1 VAQPPGATM
10 AVTEEQ
16 INMRGS
22 RSKDA
27 SAYQTTSVS
36 GVDSLQDSKAR
47 NKEKGRNQSDFA
59 LWLASEGPFATVT
72 APIVP

>member
-1 VAQPPGATM
+1 M
-10 AVTEEQ
+10 C
-16 INMRGS
+16 GS

-27 SAYQTTSVS
+27 SAYQTTWVS
-36 GVDSLQDSKAR
+36 GVESLQDSKAR

-59 LWLASEGPFATVT
+59 LWITSESPFATVI